1 MFIVESDIG
10 FQGHATAIHVLFEL
24 VVGGFSRSIFQFNLT
39 EFLSINLTIHQL
51 QKFWLH
57 HIGTIVAKEHLVSN
71 DVRTDFQLRDRIG

>member
-51 QKFWLH
+51 QEFWLH
-57 HIGTIVAKEHLVSN
+57 HIGTIVAKEHL
-71 DVRTDFQLRDRIG
+71 TDDYMRA